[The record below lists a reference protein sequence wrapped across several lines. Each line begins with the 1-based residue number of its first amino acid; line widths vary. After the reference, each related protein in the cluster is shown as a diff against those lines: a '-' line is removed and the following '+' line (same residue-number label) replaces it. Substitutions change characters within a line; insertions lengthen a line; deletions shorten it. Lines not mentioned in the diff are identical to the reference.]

1 MIAPVLAV
9 QDVDRSLEFY
19 TQQLQFKQDFCLD
32 GPDGNSAFAFVSL
45 GEESERV
52 AIGLS
57 RQAVDGARGQG
68 VVFMVYIPSAMDL
81 DAYYEAVRGR
91 GVAIEDEIAT
101 QYWGDRSFSVRDPDG
116 YYLSLSQ
123 TVEET
128 DMDKVRAVMR
138 GES

>member
-9 QDVDRSLEFY
+9 EDVDRSLEFY
-19 TQQLQFKQDFCLD
+19 TQQLEFKQDFCLE
-32 GPDGNSAFAFVSL
+32 GPDGQSAFAFVSL
-45 GEESERV
+45 GEAADRV

-57 RQAVDGARGQG
+57 RQPVDGVRGLG
-68 VVFMVYIPSAMDL
+68 VAFMVYIPSSMDL
-81 DAYYEAVRGR
+81 DAYYESVRGR
-91 GVAIEDEIAT
+91 GVAIEAEIAT
-101 QYWGDRSFSVRDPDG
+101 QYWGDRSFSLRDPDG